1 MRRRALR
8 STATVGAVN
17 GKWRFAHLEFPSRR
31 GLGTL
36 EVLVSVALVIMLA
49 AMAIPAIRE
58 FRTSASLATSTAVVR
73 QLSAGG
79 MAYLGDHNGQFWSY
93 RAPGS
98 NGGVRWWF
106 GEESA
111 ASLASGE
118 GNRDFDPREGPL
130 GGYVAK
136 GFRPDPS
143 FALEGNAFKPKYR
156 RGYLGIGYNTLLGG
170 GFSGTGVPKRVAALG
185 SPGRV
190 VVFFTSAQV
199 NTFQRPA
206 SPTRPMLEEFYGID
220 ARETTVHFRHRG
232 KALVAF
238 ANGGIDFLDID
249 ESTRDSRMPSANVGR
264 FAPKGNTVF
273 LE

>member
-1 MRRRALR
+1 MRRSALR
-8 STATVGAVN
+8 STATFGPAK
-17 GKWRFAHLEFPSRR
+17 GERRFAQMDFSSSR

-36 EVLVSVALVIMLA
+36 EILVSVALVVILS

-58 FRTSASLATSTAVVR
+58 IRTSASLATSAAVVR

-79 MAYLGDHNGQFWSY
+79 MAYLGDHNGQFWPY
-93 RAPGS
+93 RAPGA

-143 FALEGNAFKPKYR
+143 FAIEGNAFKPKYR

-170 GFSGTGVPKRVAALG
+170 GFSGSGLSKRVAALA

-206 SPTRPMLEEFYGID
+206 SPSRPMLEEFYGID

-238 ANGGIDFLDID
+238 ADGGTDLLPID
-249 ESTRDSRMPSANVGR
+249 ESTRDPRMPTTNVGR
-264 FAPKGNTVF
+264 FAPKGNTAF

>member
-1 MRRRALR
+1 MPPGVAKRGLRA
-8 STATVGAVN
+8 
-17 GKWRFAHLEFPSRR
+17 
-31 GLGTL
+31 LGTL
-36 EVLVSVALVIMLA
+36 EILVSVALVIALA
-49 AMAIPAIRE
+49 AAAIPAIRE
-58 FRTSASLATSTAVVR
+58 LRTSASLATSASVVR

-79 MAYLGDHNGQFWSY
+79 LAYLGDHNGQFWPY

-111 ASLASGE
+111 ASLSSGE
-118 GNRDFDPREGPL
+118 GNRDFDPSEGPL

-170 GFSGTGVPKRVAALG
+170 GFSGTGIPRRAAVLA

-206 SPTRPMLEEFYGID
+206 SSTRPMLEEFYGID

-238 ANGGIDFLDID
+238 ADGTIDFLEID
-249 ESTRDSRMPSANVGR
+249 GTTRDSRLPAANVGR
-264 FAPKGNTVF
+264 FAPKGNTLY